1 MKHFVSLLVLCYA
14 ITLASS
20 QSPYVHVLKRV
31 LVNGGAGGGQ
41 PLANEGAQDPTYNY
55 GGGQQPNYNY
65 GGQQPQQGNYGGC
78 EQTACASFCTIG
90 TGPDGCPECICIQ
103 N

>member
-65 GGQQPQQGNYGGC
+65 GGGQQPNYNYGGNHY
-78 EQTACASFCTIG
+78 
-90 TGPDGCPECICIQ
+90 P
-103 N
+103 